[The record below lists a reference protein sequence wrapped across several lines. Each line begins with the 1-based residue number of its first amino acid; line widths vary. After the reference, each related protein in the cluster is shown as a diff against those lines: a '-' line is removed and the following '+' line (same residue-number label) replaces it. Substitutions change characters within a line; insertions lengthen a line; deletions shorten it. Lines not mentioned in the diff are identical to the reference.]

1 MATALSAIV
10 FGLAEQAPP
19 AVLSREGLRDLG
31 PVGDQLLSAGA
42 FEAADNLGTVLCD
55 ACDLHHAESPE
66 FDPATRQWSLFCPE
80 AGRVAVGPERL
91 EAVGFRH
98 SWLAE
103 QIADS
108 LGLKAARVRS
118 LLPNRLWDLGDA
130 TAGTTTWTALFGCGI
145 GPQQGFGEVLAE
157 LEGRAG
163 KAPGLLFTT
172 SPLDPNLP
180 LPRGHRIMRLADCAG
195 IDPDGALVLD
205 LGVIHRTLRARPF
218 SLPRGRAGRPTAR
231 ERIVAE
237 YERRLDA
244 GVAEPVLARE
254 ASALSEWHSE
264 AHPTDRQPAVKTI
277 EGHIRAARH
286 GRDSTASSR
295 LPP

>member
-80 AGRVAVGPERL
+80 AGRVAVRPERL
-91 EAVGFRH
+91 EAVAFRH

-103 QIADS
+103 QIAGS
-108 LGLKAARVRS
+108 LGLQAARVRS
-118 LLPNRLWDLGDA
+118 LLPDRLWDLGDA
-130 TAGTTTWTALFGCGI
+130 TTGSTTWTALFGCGI
-145 GPQQGFGEVLAE
+145 GPQHAFGDVLAE
-157 LEGRAG
+157 LERRAG

-172 SPLDPNLP
+172 SPLDPMLALP
-180 LPRGHRIMRLADCAG
+180 HGHRIVRLEDCAE

-205 LGVIHRTLRARPF
+205 LGVIHRTLRARPYAP
-218 SLPRGRAGRPTAR
+218 PRSRVGRPSAKDQILG
-231 ERIVAE
+231 ELAQ
-237 YERRLDA
+237 RLA
-244 GVAEPVLARE
+244 SGQAHRTLAHEAKQLARWFAE
-254 ASALSEWHSE
+254 RYPDQNPPKEGTIENQIRE
-264 AHPTDRQPAVKTI
+264 AHRNHYGGA
-277 EGHIRAARH
+277 
-286 GRDSTASSR
+286 
-295 LPP
+295 